1 MLNRARSLAAS
12 YGERFKTHLSD
23 LFTTNWLPTE
33 IGPFDAAVSSICLHN
48 LRDFDRISEIY
59 REIRAHL
66 KSNGIFL
73 NEDLINAPTA
83 ELKQRYDTVSARRRK
98 RAGTS
103 VEDLQAMVRHS
114 GSLAADHAPTGSFP
128 ATPDQH
134 LTALKAAGF
143 KNVDCFWKDLR
154 RALIGGYV

>member
-83 ELKQRYDTVSARRRK
+83 ELKQRYDTVSPDDASEQEPQLKIFRQWSD
-98 RAGTS
+98 T
-103 VEDLQAMVRHS
+103 
-114 GSLAADHAPTGSFP
+114 AAAWPPTMRQRVLFP
-128 ATPDQH
+128 RPWT
-134 LTALKAAGF
+134 
-143 KNVDCFWKDLR
+143 NILR
-154 RALIGGYV
+154 R

>member
-1 MLNRARSLAAS
+1 M
-12 YGERFKTHLSD
+12 T
-23 LFTTNWLPTE
+23 TE
-33 IGPFDAAVSSICLHN
+33 IVPGSYRNIPIERIAWGPFDAAVSSICLHN

-83 ELKQRYDTVSARRRK
+83 ELKQRYDTVSARRRQ

-103 VEDLQAMVRHS
+103 AEDLQAMVRHS
-114 GSLAADHAPTGSFP
+114 GSLAADHATTGSFP
-128 ATPDQH
+128 ATLDQH
-134 LTALKAAGF
+134 LTAMRAAGF